1 MKLTNNK
8 IFPYIL
14 TGVLALTLFTG
25 CSSSDSKEAGA
36 SQNANT
42 SADAAAINFT
52 ASEMF
57 TDRDMNASY
66 DESSAVTIT
75 FTEAAAAC
83 SNNTVNI
90 SDSTITISE
99 GGTYIL
105 EGSSENMQ
113 VRIDAAENDKIQ
125 LVLNDLTLSCETSA
139 PIYVKNAD
147 KVFVTLAPDTNN
159 TLSTTNEYIQTDDN
173 TVDAVLF
180 SKADLTLNGSGS
192 LTISS
197 PYGHGIVSKDDLAV
211 TGGTY
216 SMTCARHGLS
226 GKDSVRILDGTFY
239 LTTTKDGIHAS
250 NDDDDTLGYIYIAGG
265 TFTISSDDDGIHA
278 DSTLYIEGSD
288 LDIVKSY
295 EGLEGQTITI
305 LDGNISIVSSDD
317 GINASSGSSTSDNNQ
332 MPENAPNGTAPD
344 NENVPDSIPT
354 DNAPDSEQI
363 PDNAPPDSVPDNEKM
378 PGSDN
383 PGDEQIPD
391 SVPNGTAP
399 GNGQIPDNAPD
410 SENIP
415 DNAPDNNNSEIFLNN
430 TGNFDMDADESCT
443 LTISGGTLT
452 IDADGDGIDTN
463 GYFYMTGGTIF
474 IAGPENNGNS
484 ALDYG
489 ISAVISG
496 GYFLASGFSGMAQN
510 FSSASTQCA
519 CMVTLQTP
527 ADSSTS
533 TIKLTD
539 SNGATLLTHTTAK
552 SYNSVIFSCPEL
564 TVGDTCTLYTG
575 ETTQDITITDIITP
589 YH

>member
-14 TGVLALTLFTG
+14 TGVLTLTLFTG

-42 SADAAAINFT
+42 SADAAAVNFT

-57 TDRDMNASY
+57 TDRDMDASY

-75 FTEAAAAC
+75 FTEEAAAC
-83 SNNTVNI
+83 SNDTVNI

-99 GGTYIL
+99 AGTYIL

-113 VRIDAAENDKIQ
+113 VLIDAEESDKIQ
-125 LVLNDLTLSCETSA
+125 LVLSDLTLSCETSA

-197 PYGHGIVSKDDLAV
+197 PYGHGVVSKDDLTV

-250 NDDDDTLGYIYIAGG
+250 NDDDDMLGYIYIAGG

-278 DSTLYIEGSD
+278 DSTLYIEGGD

-332 MPENAPNGTAPD
+332 MPD
-344 NENVPDSIPT
+344 
-354 DNAPDSEQI
+354 
-363 PDNAPPDSVPDNEKM
+363 
-378 PGSDN
+378 SDN

-391 SVPNGTAP
+391 SAPNGTAP
-399 GNGQIPDNAPD
+399 GNGQIPDNTPDSKQIPDNAPTENAPD

-463 GYFYMTGGTIF
+463 GYFYMTGGTVF

-510 FSSASTQCA
+510 FSSTSSQCA

-527 ADSSTS
+527 ADSSAS

-539 SNGATLLTHTTAK
+539 SNGTTLLTHTTAK

-575 ETTQDITITDIITP
+575 ETTQDITITDIITS

>member
-1 MKLTNNK
+1 MKSTNNK

-14 TGVLALTLFTG
+14 TGVLTLTLFTG
-25 CSSSDSKEAGA
+25 CFSSDSKEAGA

-42 SADAAAINFT
+42 SADAAAVNFT

-57 TDRDMNASY
+57 TDRDLDASY

-83 SNNTVNI
+83 SNDTVNI

-99 GGTYIL
+99 AGTYIL

-278 DSTLYIEGSD
+278 DSTLYIEGGD

-317 GINASSGSSTSDNNQ
+317 GINASSGSSTSGNNAPGGEQ
-332 MPENAPNGTAPD
+332 MPENAPNGNAPD
-344 NENVPDSIPT
+344 SENMPDSIPT
-354 DNAPDSEQI
+354 ENAPDSEQI
-363 PDNAPPDSVPDNEKM
+363 PENVPPDSVPDNEKM
-378 PGSDN
+378 PDSDN

-391 SVPNGTAP
+391 SAPNGTAP
-399 GNGQIPDNAPD
+399 GNGQ
-410 SENIP
+410 IP

-463 GYFYMTGGTIF
+463 GYFYMTGGTVF

-527 ADSSTS
+527 ADSSAS
-533 TIKLTD
+533 TITLTD

-575 ETTQDITITDIITP
+575 ETTQDITITDIITS

>member
-14 TGVLALTLFTG
+14 TGVLTLTLFTG

-42 SADAAAINFT
+42 SADAAAVNFT

-57 TDRDMNASY
+57 TDRDMDASY

-75 FTEAAAAC
+75 FTEEAAAC
-83 SNNTVNI
+83 SNDTVNI

-99 GGTYIL
+99 AGTYIL

-113 VRIDAAENDKIQ
+113 VLIDAEESDKIQ
-125 LVLNDLTLSCETSA
+125 LVLSDLTLSCETSA

-197 PYGHGIVSKDDLAV
+197 PYGHGVVSKDDLTV

-250 NDDDDTLGYIYIAGG
+250 NDDDDMLGYIYIAGG

-278 DSTLYIEGSD
+278 DSTLYIEGGD

-332 MPENAPNGTAPD
+332 MPD
-344 NENVPDSIPT
+344 
-354 DNAPDSEQI
+354 
-363 PDNAPPDSVPDNEKM
+363 
-378 PGSDN
+378 SDN

-391 SVPNGTAP
+391 SAPNGTAP
-399 GNGQIPDNAPD
+399 GNGQIPDNTPDSKQIPDNAPTENAPD

-463 GYFYMTGGTIF
+463 GYFYMTGGTVF

-510 FSSASTQCA
+510 FSSTSSQCA

-527 ADSSTS
+527 ADSSAS

-539 SNGATLLTHTTAK
+539 SNGTTLLTHTTAK

-564 TVGDTCTLYTG
+564 AVGDTCTLYTG
-575 ETTQDITITDIITP
+575 ETTQDITITDIITS

>member
-14 TGVLALTLFTG
+14 TGVLTITLFTG

-42 SADAAAINFT
+42 SADAAAVNFT

-57 TDRDMNASY
+57 TDRDMDASY

-75 FTEAAAAC
+75 FTEEAAAC
-83 SNNTVNI
+83 SNDTVNI

-99 GGTYIL
+99 AGTYIL

-113 VRIDAAENDKIQ
+113 VLIDAEESDKIQ
-125 LVLNDLTLSCETSA
+125 LVLSDLTLSCETSA

-197 PYGHGIVSKDDLAV
+197 PYGHGVVSKDDLTV

-250 NDDDDTLGYIYIAGG
+250 NDDDDMLGYIYIAGG

-278 DSTLYIEGSD
+278 DSTLYIEGGD

-332 MPENAPNGTAPD
+332 MPD
-344 NENVPDSIPT
+344 
-354 DNAPDSEQI
+354 
-363 PDNAPPDSVPDNEKM
+363 
-378 PGSDN
+378 SDN

-391 SVPNGTAP
+391 SAPNGTAP
-399 GNGQIPDNAPD
+399 GNGQIPDNTPDSKQIPDNAPTENAPD

-463 GYFYMTGGTIF
+463 GYFYMTGGTVF

-510 FSSASTQCA
+510 FSSTSSQCA

-527 ADSSTS
+527 ADSSAS

-539 SNGATLLTHTTAK
+539 SNGTTLLTHTTAK

-575 ETTQDITITDIITP
+575 ETTQDITITDIITS

>member
-14 TGVLALTLFTG
+14 TGVLTLTLFTG

-42 SADAAAINFT
+42 SADAAAVNFT

-57 TDRDMNASY
+57 TDRDMDASY

-75 FTEAAAAC
+75 FTEEAAAC
-83 SNNTVNI
+83 SNDTVNI

-99 GGTYIL
+99 AGTYIL

-113 VRIDAAENDKIQ
+113 VLIDAEESDKIQ
-125 LVLNDLTLSCETSA
+125 LVLSDLTLSCETSA

-197 PYGHGIVSKDDLAV
+197 PYGHGVVSKDDLTV

-250 NDDDDTLGYIYIAGG
+250 NDDDDMLGYIYIAGG

-278 DSTLYIEGSD
+278 DSTLYIEGGD

-332 MPENAPNGTAPD
+332 MPD
-344 NENVPDSIPT
+344 
-354 DNAPDSEQI
+354 
-363 PDNAPPDSVPDNEKM
+363 
-378 PGSDN
+378 SDN
-383 PGDEQIPD
+383 PCDEQIPD
-391 SVPNGTAP
+391 SAPNGTAP
-399 GNGQIPDNAPD
+399 GNGQIPDNTPDSKQIPDNAPTENAPD

-463 GYFYMTGGTIF
+463 GYFYMTGGTVF

-510 FSSASTQCA
+510 FSSTSSQCA

-527 ADSSTS
+527 ADSSAS

-539 SNGATLLTHTTAK
+539 SNGTTLLTHTTAK

-575 ETTQDITITDIITP
+575 ETTQDITITDIITS

>member
-14 TGVLALTLFTG
+14 TGVLTLTLFTG

-42 SADAAAINFT
+42 SADAAAVNFT

-57 TDRDMNASY
+57 TDRDMDASY

-75 FTEAAAAC
+75 FTEEAAAC
-83 SNNTVNI
+83 SNDTVNI

-99 GGTYIL
+99 AGTYIL

-113 VRIDAAENDKIQ
+113 VLIDAEESDKIQ
-125 LVLNDLTLSCETSA
+125 LVLSDLTLSCETSA

-197 PYGHGIVSKDDLAV
+197 PYGHGVVSKDDLTV

-250 NDDDDTLGYIYIAGG
+250 NDDDDMLGYIYIAGG

-278 DSTLYIEGSD
+278 DSTLYIEGGD

-332 MPENAPNGTAPD
+332 MPD
-344 NENVPDSIPT
+344 
-354 DNAPDSEQI
+354 
-363 PDNAPPDSVPDNEKM
+363 
-378 PGSDN
+378 SDN

-391 SVPNGTAP
+391 SAPNGTAP
-399 GNGQIPDNAPD
+399 GNGQIPDNTPDSKQIPDNAPTENAPD

-452 IDADGDGIDTN
+452 IDADVGR
-463 GYFYMTGGTIF
+463 
-474 IAGPENNGNS
+474 
-484 ALDYG
+484 
-489 ISAVISG
+489 
-496 GYFLASGFSGMAQN
+496 FL
-510 FSSASTQCA
+510 
-519 CMVTLQTP
+519 
-527 ADSSTS
+527 
-533 TIKLTD
+533 
-539 SNGATLLTHTTAK
+539 
-552 SYNSVIFSCPEL
+552 
-564 TVGDTCTLYTG
+564 
-575 ETTQDITITDIITP
+575 
-589 YH
+589 

>member
-1 MKLTNNK
+1 MKSTNNK

-14 TGVLALTLFTG
+14 TGVLTLTLFTG

-42 SADAAAINFT
+42 SADAAAVNFT
-52 ASEMF
+52 TSEMF
-57 TDRDMNASY
+57 TDRDMDASY

-75 FTEAAAAC
+75 FTEEAAAC
-83 SNNTVNI
+83 SNDTVNI

-99 GGTYIL
+99 AGTYIL

-113 VRIDAAENDKIQ
+113 VLIDAQENDKIQ
-125 LVLNDLTLSCETSA
+125 LVLSNLTLSCETSA

-147 KVFVTLAPDTNN
+147 KVFVTLAPNTNN

-278 DSTLYIEGSD
+278 DSTLYIEGGD

-317 GINASSGSSTSDNNQ
+317 GINASSGSSTSDNNAPGGGQ
-332 MPENAPNGTAPD
+332 IPENATNGNAPD
-344 NENVPDSIPT
+344 NENMPGSDT
-354 DNAPDSEQI
+354 
-363 PDNAPPDSVPDNEKM
+363 PDSVPDNEKM
-378 PGSDN
+378 PDSDN

-391 SVPNGTAP
+391 SAPNGTAP
-399 GNGQIPDNAPD
+399 GNGQIPDNAPTENAPD

-415 DNAPDNNNSEIFLNN
+415 DNAPDNNYNEIFLNN

-463 GYFYMTGGTIF
+463 GYFYMTGGTVF

-496 GYFLASGFSGMAQN
+496 EYFLASGFSGMAQN

-527 ADSSTS
+527 ADSSAS
-533 TIKLTD
+533 TITLTD
-539 SNGATLLTHTTAK
+539 SNGATLLTHTTGK

-575 ETTQDITITDIITP
+575 ETTQDITITDIITS